1 MFLTQEEQNR
11 LNTLRQQRKP
21 NERKSNKVKQREHE
35 ITQLQI
41 KARANRLAH
50 EQQQQTQQ
58 QQQPL
63 QQLQPPSSSSSAP
76 ASSPPSSSSF
86 EKTRKTGAA
95 RGFTTADKLVND
107 EEKENKSVIL

>member
-63 QQLQPPSSSSSAP
+63 QQQLQPPSSSSSAP
-76 ASSPPSSSSF
+76 ASSSPSSSSF
-86 EKTRKTGAA
+86 EKDTKNRRSK
-95 RGFTTADKLVND
+95 RVHNR
-107 EEKENKSVIL
+107 

>member
-21 NERKSNKVKQREHE
+21 NERKLNKVKQREHE

-63 QQLQPPSSSSSAP
+63 QQLQPPSSSSAP
-76 ASSPPSSSSF
+76 ASSPSSSSF
-86 EKTRKTGAA
+86 EKKARKTGAA